1 MLRARGAANSLVG
14 VSSSIFSSYKIFADL
29 SNYFS
34 LSKIFADR
42 KIFRNMVVQTIHRNG
57 LRMSLQALSV
67 ACSVTVVTGM
77 SIGFHKMY
85 IYSFAIAIWWAFCN
99 AQL

>member
-1 MLRARGAANSLVG
+1 
-14 VSSSIFSSYKIFADL
+14 
-29 SNYFS
+29 
-34 LSKIFADR
+34 
-42 KIFRNMVVQTIHRNG
+42 MVVQTIHRNG